1 MIYQEAVS
9 FNTGMNF
16 APVHMRL
23 RPPAQKN
30 DVSLYLLSDS
40 FEYDIQLIKKLPPP
54 KNDYK
59 NIIIPY
65 RIMEKIGLKPFRF
78 NMPINNYNDKINY
91 ITKQNLVPRVIPVRY
106 PYPKKIE
113 DNLYISMSEVLMAF
127 QINFRQLSKK
137 YIQDNIFDMF
147 MKIFNLFNYSSE
159 KVLII
164 DTKRYHIYRNP
175 SSETYNTD
183 LINALLTAYLFNP
196 PETIKRLPMTI
207 LFKCDKC
214 DYKFDLRYWT
224 REDSQRYY
232 KMLDTIG
239 IEFKASY
246 NKSTESEDDTITT
259 DADITDID
267 NDDIDNTENKTDIIE
282 EDNDEVV
289 EVEVDDEVETIDDT
303 TALLQR
309 RNDTSISSIKSTLNR
324 LSVRFNKVHDMVE
337 DVDNEDVD
345 NLNNKKLYRAK
356 TLKINSE
363 LIRKINP
370 SSDVIGSYETITQDL
385 TENTNTPVENDII
398 KTAAKTMGDS
408 VQASNT
414 QDVLNTTTSPREQKI
429 REQIGRIKLN
439 NVTFD
444 TLTSITDL
452 PLPKATMPNKL
463 TTTNASALKGSQ
475 FANMTKE
482 YEAKLM
488 DRDIVATFMNLSTLP
503 NGFYVHNV
511 EVTDIS
517 TIMSA
522 MNNWRV
528 TLKNKANDKQQVIN
542 IRIPKVNNGRFFY
555 NGTHYNIAKQDFPIP
570 VLKIDK
576 KTVIVTSNYNKITVS
591 RYDTRSLVDLTKFVK
606 LVNNITKRLGNN
618 KYIIP
623 GSNSLING
631 SYTSTIEYD
640 EYARVWF
647 MFKNE
652 ESNFEVCFN
661 RHECLKRYSFVSV
674 QPTEFCCG
682 MVNKVP
688 IILDT
693 ENGLTKDG
701 YTLTDIM
708 LRSLP
713 ADLQTEYMKI
723 KSGKMAMYSEIT
735 IGVKIPLGVAISAWE
750 GISSLIK
757 RSNVKYQFVD
767 KSFNDSRFM
776 LIPFKDRVLAI
787 QNTTPNQLLFNGF
800 NRISTKN
807 FAFSDFDTPI
817 MNSNSIYVDIF
828 NQLFFNQYSQ
838 LTTFITYY
846 NFFIDAITYDV
857 CEHYNLPNDIASL
870 LIYASSLLA
879 DNNYTSEHNA
889 SLYRVRSSEII
900 PAMIHYHLAFA
911 ISKFNNTVGSQTR
924 DNKLQWNPNCI
935 LKELVDTPSVTTA
948 SALNPF
954 VELHEKELVTKKG
967 FRGVNNDRAYSLPK
981 RSYEDSMI
989 GKMAMST
996 NNSEN
1001 VGINRQLTVEPKIDS
1016 VRGYT
1021 STKDKDADYNDLQ
1034 LASFSELLTPAS
1046 VTRDDSI
1053 RTAIATSQTA
1063 HIVPTDISQP
1073 ALISNGL
1080 DELVPA
1086 YLSEEFS
1093 AIAEEDGQVLDIDD
1107 KYMVVQYKS
1116 GKKQA
1121 IHIGHKYSFNA
1132 GSGFY
1137 VDNKLLTNFEVND
1150 KFKKNDILAYHHRFF
1165 NKDHT
1170 GQIRLNIGPLAKVAF
1185 TGTYS
1190 TYEDAGIITKKMSDK
1205 LTTRLTMM
1213 NSYKLNATDD
1223 IESIVKVGDE
1233 VEVGDPLIVFGLGD
1247 TEDKSV
1253 NNFLR
1258 AFQTNKN
1265 GNENTISGMKRVIK
1279 SKDAG
1284 TVVAVKMYT
1293 IKSLDKLSPSLFNI
1307 FNNYFKENLKKRKIL
1322 DKHDRTN
1329 SVYKLDT
1336 LFEEPV
1342 EPLKGNTI
1350 KGITCD
1356 VLIEVYIEHD
1366 DSVSVGDKNVC
1377 YACMKQI
1384 CSEVVPEGLEPYSQN
1399 NPEEEISMFVSG
1411 TSILGRM
1418 VPSAVIVAAGNK
1430 CLVELKKQI
1439 RQIYNNG

>member
-9 FNTGMNF
+9 FTTGMNF
-16 APVHMRL
+16 MPILMRL

-30 DVSLYLLSDS
+30 DVTLYLLSDS
-40 FEYDIQLIKKLPPP
+40 FEYDIELIKRLPSP

-65 RIMEKIGLKPFRF
+65 RIIDKIGVKPFRF
-78 NMPINNYNDKINY
+78 NMPINNYNEKINY
-91 ITKQNLVPRVIPVRY
+91 IVKQNLIPRITPIRY

-113 DNLYISMSEVLMAF
+113 DNLYIPMSELLLAI
-127 QINFRQLSKK
+127 QTNFRMLSRK
-137 YIQDNIFDMF
+137 YIQDNIF
-147 MKIFNLFNYSSE
+147 KLVTQIFNLFNFSTE

-164 DTKRYHIYRNP
+164 DTKRYHIYKNP
-175 SSETYNTD
+175 SMETYQTD
-183 LINALLTAYLFNP
+183 LINALLTAYLYNSQ
-196 PETIKRLPMTI
+196 ESIQRIPMII
-207 LFKCDKC
+207 LFKCDRC

-224 REDSQRYY
+224 KQDEQRYR
-232 KMLDTIG
+232 KMLDVIG
-239 IEFKASY
+239 IEFKS
-246 NKSTESEDDTITT
+246 NNTNISDGDENVT
-259 DADITDID
+259 DIDITDIE
-267 NDDIDNTENKTDIIE
+267 NDDIDEYNKIDDANDVTIDD
-282 EDNDEVV
+282 DNDDDN
-289 EVEVDDEVETIDDT
+289 DDETETIDDE

-309 RNDTSISSIKSTLNR
+309 RNNTSTKSIMSTLSK
-324 LSVRFNKVHDMVE
+324 LSVKYNKTLDMVE
-337 DVDNEDVD
+337 AVDDEDVD

-363 LIRKINP
+363 LLKRINP
-370 SSDVIGSYETITQDL
+370 ATDVVNSYQTISNEL
-385 TENTNTPVENDII
+385 TENENTPVENDII
-398 KTAAKTMGDS
+398 KTAAKNMND
-408 VQASNT
+408 VEVSNN
-414 QDVLNTTTSPREQKI
+414 QDVLNTTTSAREQKI
-429 REQIGRIKLN
+429 REQVGRVKLN
-439 NVTFD
+439 NITFD
-444 TLTSITDL
+444 TLTSITDV
-452 PLPKATMPNKL
+452 PLPKAEIPNKL
-463 TTTNASALKGSQ
+463 TTINKSTLQGSR
-475 FANMTKE
+475 FANATKE

-488 DRDIVATFMNLSTLP
+488 DRDIVATFMHLSKLP

-517 TIMSA
+517 TVMSV
-522 MNNWRV
+522 MNNWKV
-528 TLKNKANDKQQVIN
+528 TLKNKANDRQQVIN

-555 NGTHYNIAKQDFPIP
+555 NGIQYNIGKQDFPIP
-570 VLKIDK
+570 VLKINK

-606 LVNNITKRLGNN
+606 LVNNITKRMGNN

-623 GSNSLING
+623 GSNTIINS
-631 SYTSTIEYD
+631 SYVSTIEYD
-640 EYARVWF
+640 EYASKWF
-647 MFKNE
+647 LFKNDE
-652 ESNFEVCFN
+652 ANIEVCFN
-661 RHECLKRYSFVSV
+661 RHECLKRYSFVLTK
-674 QPTEFCCG
+674 PNEFCCG
-682 MVNKVP
+682 MINKVP
-688 IILDT
+688 IILNT
-693 ENGLTKDG
+693 ESGLSTDNR
-701 YTLTDIM
+701 TLTDIM
-708 LRSLP
+708 LQSMP
-713 ADLQTEYMKI
+713 ADLQSEYMKI
-723 KSGKMAMYSEIT
+723 KSGKMAMFSEIT

-750 GISSLIK
+750 GITSLLK
-757 RSNVKYQFVD
+757 KSNVKYQIVD
-767 KSFNDSRFM
+767 KSFNDTHYIT
-776 LIPFKDRVLAI
+776 IPFKDKVLAI
-787 QNTTPNQLLFNGF
+787 QNSTPNQLLFNGF
-800 NRISTKN
+800 NRITTKN
-807 FAFSDFDTPI
+807 FLFSDFDVPI

-828 NQLFFNQYSQ
+828 NQLFFTQYSQ

-857 CEHYNLPNDIASL
+857 CEHYNLPNDIAAL

-879 DNNYTSEHNA
+879 DNNFSSEHNA

-911 ISKFNNTVGSQTR
+911 ISKFNNTVGSQAR
-924 DNKLQWNPNCI
+924 ENKLQWNPNCI
-935 LKELVDTPSVTTA
+935 IKELTDQPNVSPS

-954 VELHEKELVTKKG
+954 IELHEKEVITKKG

-989 GKMAMST
+989 GKMGMST
-996 NNSEN
+996 NNSAN
-1001 VGINRQLTVEPKIDS
+1001 VGINRQLTIDPKINS

-1021 STKDKDADYNDLQ
+1021 STKTIDDEYNDLQ
-1034 LASFSELLTPAS
+1034 LGSFSELLTPAS

-1053 RTAIATSQTA
+1053 RTAIATSQTG

-1073 ALISNGL
+1073 ALISNGV
-1080 DELVPA
+1080 DEIVPS
-1086 YLSEEFS
+1086 YLSDEFS
-1093 AIAEEDGQVLDIDD
+1093 VVAQEDGQVIDMD
-1107 KYMVVQYKS
+1107 NNFMIIQYKS

-1121 IHIGHKYSFNA
+1121 INISSKYSFNS

-1150 KFKKNDILAYHHRFF
+1150 KFKKNDVLAYHHRFF
-1165 NKDHT
+1165 NKDST

-1205 LTTRLTMM
+1205 LTTHLTMVGQ
-1213 NSYKLNATDD
+1213 YKLNATDD
-1223 IESIVKVGDE
+1223 VESIVKVGDE

-1247 TEDKSV
+1247 TEDKAV
-1253 NNFLR
+1253 NNFLK

-1265 GNENTISGMKRVIK
+1265 GDENTISQMKRVIK
-1279 SKDAG
+1279 AKDAG

-1293 IKSLDKLSPSLFNI
+1293 IKSMDKLSPSLFNI
-1307 FNNYFKENLKKRKIL
+1307 FNNYFKENIKKRKIL

-1329 SVYKLDT
+1329 SVYKMDMLYD
-1336 LFEEPV
+1336 EPT

-1356 VLIEVYIEHD
+1356 ILIEIYIEHE

-1384 CSEVVPEGLEPYSQN
+1384 CSEVVPEGLEPYSEN

-1411 TSILGRM
+1411 VSILGRM

-1430 CLVELKKQI
+1430 CLIELKKQI
-1439 RQIYNNG
+1439 RRIYNG